1 MGFAPDSD
9 RKADIRAKKL
19 DASGSGFNFIPIGIC
34 LRQLFIGW
42 PIICR
47 PIFADRYLPTDICRK
62 QVRCNGKTV
71 WSGSDG
77 DGFDHRHQSGL
88 SCLNGP

>member
-1 MGFAPDSD
+1 MEPNAQGRHSYKKIGRERLGPSTSFRSAYAYASFH
-9 RKADIRAKKL
+9 RLAD
-19 DASGSGFNFIPIGIC
+19 
-34 LRQLFIGW
+34 
-42 PIICR
+42 
-47 PIFADRYLPTDICRK
+47 YLQTDICRK

-71 WSGSDG
+71 WSGSDD